1 MKSMKYVLAAG
12 CVALLASCSGNAEYR
27 QYVEDLKA
35 QPEAI
40 DTITSGKSY
49 ADYLN
54 ALAVKAQEFE
64 QLGIKLD
71 NAQQDEL
78 TALSVAIQQA
88 LEAKYE
94 QLASTPAIL
103 PDSVVVEDVE
113 DYNIVRQGDIAVAE

>member
-1 MKSMKYVLAAG
+1 MKAFKYILSAG
-12 CVALLASCSGNAEYR
+12 FVALVTSCSSNADYH

-35 QPEAI
+35 QPAAI
-40 DTITSGKSY
+40 DTISSGKSY

-54 ALAVKAQEFE
+54 ALAVRAQEFE

-71 NAQQDEL
+71 AAQQDEL

-103 PDSVVVEDVE
+103 PDSIVVEEVDGFNV
-113 DYNIVRQGDIAVAE
+113 VREGDIAVAE